1 MNGNSNGRETLDTLE
16 GLRQRTLKNAIHC
29 SGVGLHSG
37 AKVSMTLHPAPENH
51 GIVFRR
57 GDIANSM
64 DIAADWRNA
73 VETPMCTT
81 LVGEDGA
88 TVATVEHLMSALSG
102 SGIDNV
108 IVELNGP
115 EVPVMDGSAAPFVF
129 LMECAGTVAQNA
141 PRRVLEI
148 RKPVTV
154 SDPHRSATL
163 SPGQG
168 LWIEFEIDFD
178 SRAVARQ
185 EWAVQ
190 VTQANYKRDV
200 SRARTFGFLQEVDE
214 LRERG
219 LGRGGSLDNTIVVD
233 DSGILN
239 EGGLRYGNE
248 FVRHK
253 VLDMIGDLYLTGAP
267 MAGRVRGARSGHALT
282 LRLLKALFA
291 DSSAWRWREM
301 TSADMEIP
309 GETSMGAT
317 APPTRAVA
325 ARA

>member
-1 MNGNSNGRETLDTLE
+1 MMNGNRVGRETLE

-29 SGVGLHSG
+29 SGIGLHSG
-37 AKVSMTLHPAPENH
+37 AKVSMTLHPAPANH

-57 GDIANSM
+57 SDIADSK
-64 DIAADWRNA
+64 DISADWRSA

-81 LVGEDGA
+81 LVGADGA
-88 TVATVEHLMSALSG
+88 KVATVEHLLSAFSG
-102 SGIDNV
+102 SGIDNA

-129 LMECAGTVAQNA
+129 LMECAGTVAQGA
-141 PRRVLEI
+141 ARRILEI

-154 SDPHRSATL
+154 SDPHRSVTL
-163 SPGQG
+163 APGQG

-178 SRAVARQ
+178 SGAVARQ
-185 EWAVQ
+185 EWAIQ

-200 SRARTFGFLQEVDE
+200 SRARTFGFLREVDE
-214 LRERG
+214 LREMG
-219 LGRGGSLDNTIVVD
+219 LGRGGSLDNTVVVD
-233 DSGILN
+233 GGGILN
-239 EGGLRYGNE
+239 AGGLRYGNE

-253 VLDMIGDLYLTGAP
+253 VLDMIGDLYLAGAP
-267 MAGRVRGARSGHALT
+267 VAGRVRGSRSGHALT

-291 DSSAWRWREM
+291 DSSAWRWRDI
-301 TSADMEIP
+301 TAADIEVSP
-309 GETSMGAT
+309 CQTGMGA
-317 APPTRAVA
+317 AVPPTRAVA

>member
-1 MNGNSNGRETLDTLE
+1 MMNGSSVGHE
-16 GLRQRTLKNAIHC
+16 GLQQRTLKNAIHC
-29 SGVGLHSG
+29 SGIGLHSG
-37 AKVSMTLHPAPENH
+37 AKVNMTLLPAPANH

-57 GDIANSM
+57 SDIANSM
-64 DIAADWRNA
+64 TIAADWRSA

-81 LVGEDGA
+81 LVGADGA
-88 TVATVEHLMSALSG
+88 KVMTVEHLMSALSG
-102 SGIDNV
+102 SGIDNA
-108 IVELNGP
+108 IVELNAP
-115 EVPVMDGSAAPFVF
+115 EVPAMDGSAAPFVF
-129 LMECAGTVAQNA
+129 LMECAGSVAQNA

-163 SPGQG
+163 APGQG

-178 SRAVARQ
+178 SGAVARQ
-185 EWAVQ
+185 EWAFQ
-190 VTQANYKRDV
+190 MTQANYKRDI
-200 SRARTFGFLQEVDE
+200 SRARTFGFLHEVDA

-233 DSGILN
+233 GDEIIN
-239 EGGLRYGNE
+239 AGGLRFGNE

-253 VLDMIGDLYLTGAP
+253 VLDMIGDLFLTGAP
-267 MAGRVRGARSGHALT
+267 MAGRVRGTRSGHALT

-301 TSADMEIP
+301 TTADIEVSM
-309 GETSMGAT
+309 GETSMGAA
-317 APPTRAVA
+317 APPTRAA
-325 ARA
+325 AAHA

>member
-1 MNGNSNGRETLDTLE
+1 MMNGDSVRHEGLG

-29 SGVGLHSG
+29 SGIGLHSG
-37 AKVSMTLHPAPENH
+37 AKVNMTLYPAPVNH

-57 GDIANSM
+57 SDIANGV
-64 DIAADWRNA
+64 DIAATWRNA

-81 LVGEDGA
+81 LVGSDDA
-88 TVATVEHLMSALSG
+88 KVATVEHLMSALSG

-129 LMECAGTVAQNA
+129 LMECAGTVEQSAL
-141 PRRVLEI
+141 RRVLEI
-148 RKPVTV
+148 RKPVSV

-163 SPGQG
+163 MPGQG
-168 LWIEFEIDFD
+168 LRIEFEIDFD

-185 EWAVQ
+185 EWAIQ
-190 VTQANYKRDV
+190 VTQDNYKRDV
-200 SRARTFGFLQEVDE
+200 SRARTFGFLREVDE
-214 LRERG
+214 LRKMG
-219 LGRGGSLDNTIVVD
+219 LGRGGSLDNTVVVD
-233 DSGILN
+233 GDGILN
-239 EGGLRYGNE
+239 DGGLRFGNE

-253 VLDMIGDLYLTGAP
+253 VLDMIGDLYLAGAP
-267 MAGRVRGARSGHALT
+267 VIGRVRGTRSGHALT

-291 DSSAWRWREM
+291 DSNAWTWREM
-301 TSADMEIP
+301 TSADIEIAE
-309 GETSMGAT
+309 GETTMGAAT
-317 APPTRAVA
+317 PPARAVA